1 MKIKGEYI
9 LSRRS
14 IVRMIATITAAL
26 MSLYA
31 ATTAHAESIVRRIH
45 DATMGLVL
53 LDRQMIGGTVRT
65 VVPEIMYREYKSLY
79 LELRR
84 GDSPGRGGGGG
95 GAARSASG
103 PYQLDATGRVTL
115 PADATGRVPPGAA
128 AATKADLRAV
138 VKSAVKTILRGE
150 DVNAAKPGPRLT
162 PAKRR
167 QIAAAENYRATHR
180 GCTLHNA
187 CLRSF
192 VRAKDGYKSGKAL
205 YRVMLRTAK
214 DDV

>member
-1 MKIKGEYI
+1 MGMPVRQMPTGRSVKIKGEYI

-31 ATTAHAESIVRRIH
+31 ATTAHDRSIVRRIH
-45 DATMGLVL
+45 DATIGLVL

-95 GAARSASG
+95 HA
-103 PYQLDATGRVTL
+103 GRVTL

-128 AATKADLRAV
+128 VATKADLRAV

-167 QIAAAENYRATHR
+167 QIEAAENYRATHC

>member
-9 LSRRS
+9 LSRKS
-14 IVRMIATITAAL
+14 ILRILAAITAAL
-26 MSLYA
+26 MSLYTA
-31 ATTAHAESIVRRIH
+31 ATAHAESIVRRIH
-45 DATMGLVL
+45 DATIGLVL
-53 LDRQMIGGTVRT
+53 LDRQMLGGTART
-65 VVPEIMYREYKSLY
+65 IVPEIMYREYKALY

-95 GAARSASG
+95 HGAARSASG
-103 PYQLDATGRVTL
+103 PYHLDATGRGHARRMTL
-115 PADATGRVPPGAA
+115 PAA
-128 AATKADLRAV
+128 AATKADLRA
-138 VKSAVKTILRGE
+138 AVKTILRGE

-167 QIAAAENYRATHR
+167 QIEAAENYRATHC

-192 VRAKDGYKSGKAL
+192 VRVKGGYASGESL
-205 YRVMLRTAK
+205 YESMRQKLEAST
-214 DDV
+214 

>member
-31 ATTAHAESIVRRIH
+31 AATAHAESIVRRIH
-45 DATMGLVL
+45 DATLGLVL
-53 LDRQMIGGTVRT
+53 LDRQMVRGMAYT
-65 VVPEIMYREYKSLY
+65 VVPEIMYREYKALY
-79 LELRR
+79 LELRTL
-84 GDSPGRGGGGG
+84 GESPGRGGGGVR
-95 GAARSASG
+95 GAPAIAAVANGHLGSAG
-103 PYQLDATGRVTL
+103 RLAPPVIRQREDAV
-115 PADATGRVPPGAA
+115 
-128 AATKADLRAV
+128 ATKADLRA
-138 VKSAVKTILRGE
+138 AVKTILRGE

-162 PAKRR
+162 LAKRR
-167 QIAAAENYRATHR
+167 QIDAVKDYLATHR

-192 VRAKDGYKSGKAL
+192 VRAKGGYKSAAAM
-205 YRVMLRTAK
+205 YECLRRQT
-214 DDV
+214 